1 MALLSKKIFIDHSVF
16 FAFIDRAHPKH
27 TEAIAFFRYF
37 AQESYRIFTDTQN
50 IIKAYEKIYAD
61 ISPSLAK
68 DFLRTMWLSD
78 INIIYPEQ
86 SDIKAALK
94 ALVNFRSTDLTFVQ
108 AQMAVLAVRRDI
120 AQICTFDY
128 LHPLF
133 GLTVFYLPI

>member
-1 MALLSKKIFIDHSVF
+1 MALASKKIFVDHSVF
-16 FAFIDRAHPKH
+16 FTFIDRAHPKH
-27 TEAIAFFRYF
+27 EEAIAFFRYF

-50 IIKAYEKIYAD
+50 IIKAYDSIYDD

-78 INIIYPEQ
+78 INIIYPDE
-86 SDIKAALK
+86 SDVKASLK
-94 ALVNFRSTDLTFVQ
+94 ALVNFRSTDLIFSQ
-108 AQMAVLAVRRDI
+108 AQMAVLATRRDI
-120 AQICTFDY
+120 AQICTFNY